1 MGLDNSQ
8 KVISFDFIQ
17 TDDPLKNHF
26 SEKDKAVTHSYM
38 YHAYAEM
45 NKVYRDQHFILER
58 KQVHD
63 TVQSEA

>member
-26 SEKDKAVTHSYM
+26 SEKEKA
-38 YHAYAEM
+38 
-45 NKVYRDQHFILER
+45 
-58 KQVHD
+58 
-63 TVQSEA
+63 